1 MYVCVLVQ
9 KQHFNKKILLY
20 DESMELE
27 LAVYMMYLQC
37 LVHIAKKT
45 VIAMITCQHYP
56 QISSQEPLKFCK

>member
-1 MYVCVLVQ
+1 MYVCLC
-9 KQHFNKKILLY
+9 KNNILIKILLY